1 MEGPLSLEAIARFPT
16 QDEAIEIVTPYNTRQ
31 VYHILTAWCEADC
44 GLGRSSTLGTN
55 MPLDFSSQDFRLTIS
70 SAVDGIHRGLQVWF
84 PCLPWGKVSWARRWL
99 KAWSDANAA
108 IVADRQANERAGEKF
123 NAWMRTVR
131 KPPSDIVRN
140 RERKRCWQVA
150 DEAGRAADR
159 ANEALRELE
168 RSECMRLTVSWLGIA
183 FALAGCSD
191 HLVKQYAEEAA
202 A

>member
-1 MEGPLSLEAIARFPT
+1 MLSTETAAQFPT
-16 QDEAIEIVTPYNTRQ
+16 QNEAVEFVASYNARQ
-31 VYHILTAWCEADC
+31 VYHILTAWLEQESNI
-44 GLGRSSTLGTN
+44 GRASTFGAGSPDLSSVE
-55 MPLDFSSQDFRLTIS
+55 FRLEIS
-70 SAVDGIHRGLQVWF
+70 CLIDGVHRGLQVWF

-99 KAWSDANAA
+99 KTWGDANAA

-123 NAWMRTVR
+123 NAWMRTLR
-131 KPPSDIVRN
+131 KPPSDTVRN

>member
-1 MEGPLSLEAIARFPT
+1 LEALARFPT
-16 QDEAIEIVTPYNTRQ
+16 QDEAIEVVTPYGARQ
-31 VYHILTAWCEADC
+31 VYHLLTVWLEKDC
-44 GLGRSSTLGTN
+44 CLGRASTLGERV
-55 MPLDFSSQDFRLTIS
+55 PDLASRDFRITLSCLI
-70 SAVDGIHRGLQVWF
+70 DGVHRGLSIWF

-99 KAWSDANAA
+99 KTWSDANAA
-108 IVADRQANERAGEKF
+108 IVADRQANEVAGEKF
-123 NAWMRTVR
+123 NAWMRTLR